1 MKNQIKK
8 TMKIKTLYILSV
20 AVLGISCSSP
30 KQKID
35 QNGCITL
42 NYKNIKKQKAS
53 HYFST
58 NHLKFI
64 QLESQGIYFLS
75 DMFEIQYF
83 DGNYFTFDF
92 TKQEFLRFNNDGKL
106 LNSISRS
113 GQAEAEF
120 SNAGRFTIDHNNR
133 TLEILSDL
141 DKYIKRYDFDGQYL
155 EKQAVP
161 VRCSGFTKGQH
172 NDYWFYMVI
181 DGSGEHAYRLHYA
194 DSNNLVQPHLPLTSK
209 LLGVMEQN
217 FFKSDNSIL
226 FRESFFSNIY
236 RLEPNEVIP
245 IIRIDFGK
253 DAVTE
258 ATFEEETD
266 PFAFFDRI
274 SSMGFHTT
282 TGAVEG
288 NGVLA
293 ISCLYQKGE
302 SNSRSGIFYDYH
314 EESATLV
321 EFSGDN
327 LGTLLGN
334 SKLVRID
341 NANNIYFITDAL
353 SFREYLSVQDIAS
366 TGKLS
371 DDGNHVIFS
380 FQIKR

>member
-1 MKNQIKK
+1 MKFKFIHF
-8 TMKIKTLYILSV
+8 LSI
-20 AVLGISCSSP
+20 AILGISCSSP
-30 KQKID
+30 KQETD

-42 NYKNIKKQKAS
+42 NYKSIKKQKSS
-53 HYFST
+53 HFFSP
-58 NHLKFI
+58 NSLEFV
-64 QLESQGIYFLS
+64 QLESQGKYFLS
-75 DMFEIQYF
+75 DMFEVQYF
-83 DGNYFTFDF
+83 NQNYFTFDF
-92 TKQEFLRFNNDGKL
+92 TKQEFLRFNHDGKL
-106 LNSISRS
+106 LNSIGRS

-133 TLEILSDL
+133 TLEILSDF
-141 DKYIKRYDFDGQYL
+141 DRYIKRYDFDGRYL
-155 EKQAVP
+155 GKQTVP

-181 DGSGEHAYRLHYA
+181 DGSGELAYRLHYA
-194 DSNNLVQPHLPLTSK
+194 DSNNLVQPHFPLTSK

-217 FFKSDNSIL
+217 FFKSGNSIL
-226 FRESFFSNIY
+226 FRESFFPYIY

-245 IIRIDFGK
+245 IIRIDFGE

-274 SSMGFHTT
+274 SSVGFHTT

-302 SNSRSGIFYDYH
+302 SSSTSGIFYDYH
-314 EESATLV
+314 EGSTTLV

-327 LGTLLGN
+327 LGTLLSN

-380 FQIKR
+380 LQIKR